1 MIDVTFAS
9 RDLFDW
15 VDALQ
20 HLTTPW
26 TVVKEAAEA
35 ANDPQVTV
43 HEFMTQVEGPTRPF
57 PVVASPAQFDGVRP
71 EILRAPE
78 HGRHTLELGRSW
90 EEISELKAL
99 DAIL

>member
-9 RDLFDW
+9 RNLS
-15 VDALQ
+15 
-20 HLTTPW
+20 
-26 TVVKEAAEA
+26 EAAI
-35 ANDPQVTV
+35 DPQVTV
-43 HEFMTQVEGPTRPF
+43 HEFVTQVEGPTRPF

-71 EILRAPE
+71 KILRAPE
-78 HGRHTLELGRSW
+78 HGQHTLELGRSW